1 MPITIGRNITSTSGS
16 VRVAAS
22 QERRITRPQAP
33 PVTYCSISHASGPMV
48 IPMMNIY
55 AHR

>member
-1 MPITIGRNITSTSGS
+1 MPITIGMNISSTSGS

-33 PVTYCSISHASGPMV
+33 PVTYCSMSHASGPRV
-48 IPMMNIY
+48 RATMNMY
-55 AHR
+55 DHR

>member
-1 MPITIGRNITSTSGS
+1 MPITMGRNISSTSGS

-33 PVTYCSISHASGPMV
+33 PVTYCSMSHASGPRV
-48 IPMMNIY
+48 RPTMNMY
-55 AHR
+55 DHR

>member
-1 MPITIGRNITSTSGS
+1 MPITIGRNISNTSGS

-33 PVTYCSISHASGPMV
+33 PVTYCSMSHAIGPRV
-48 IPMMNIY
+48 RATINMND
-55 AHR
+55 HR

>member
-1 MPITIGRNITSTSGS
+1 MPITMGRNISSTSGR

-33 PVTYCSISHASGPMV
+33 PVTYCSMSQASDPIV
-48 IPMMNIY
+48 RPTMNMY
-55 AHR
+55 DHR